1 MLPGQGMGAAGTGAG
16 AGPMMPATQNGIS
29 PQLLA
34 MIARMQQQGGA
45 PAAAPAGGFT
55 PPAGP
60 TSMPAQGTP
69 MAGYIGGG
77 GGAPQ
82 GMMPHP
88 MMPQPGQPP
97 GMGGATAPGATPMPA
112 GGGMNPQLMQL
123 LQQLKGQQGGVPANG
138 AAPNGQPTGALP
150 GGMAGGPGGGA
161 PQPGAM
167 AGMSPQQIAAQSAQ
181 NAQIGAGGSP
191 SAGMT
196 PQQPGGGI
204 NWQALLQHLQGGGGV
219 PQQ

>member
-138 AAPNGQPTGALP
+138 AAPGAVP
-150 GGMAGGPGGGA
+150 GSPPSGPPAG
-161 PQPGAM
+161 GAM
-167 AGMSPQQIAAQSAQ
+167 AGMSPQQLATQMSQ

-204 NWQALLQHLQGGGGV
+204 NWQALLQHLQGGGA

>member
-1 MLPGQGMGAAGTGAG
+1 
-16 AGPMMPATQNGIS
+16 
-29 PQLLA
+29 
-34 MIARMQQQGGA
+34 
-45 PAAAPAGGFT
+45 
-55 PPAGP
+55 
-60 TSMPAQGTP
+60 
-69 MAGYIGGG
+69 
-77 GGAPQ
+77 
-82 GMMPHP
+82 
-88 MMPQPGQPP
+88 
-97 GMGGATAPGATPMPA
+97 
-112 GGGMNPQLMQL
+112 MNPQLMQL

-167 AGMSPQQIAAQSAQ
+167 AGMSPQQLATQMSQ
-181 NAQIGAGGSP
+181 NQPIGAGGSP

-204 NWQALLQHLQGGGGV
+204 NWQALLQHLQGGGA

>member
-1 MLPGQGMGAAGTGAG
+1 MLPGQGMGAAGTGVG
-16 AGPMMPATQNGIS
+16 ASPMMPATQNGIS

-138 AAPNGQPTGALP
+138 AAPGAVP
-150 GGMAGGPGGGA
+150 GSPPSGPPAG
-161 PQPGAM
+161 GAM
-167 AGMSPQQIAAQSAQ
+167 AGMSPQQLATQMSQ

-204 NWQALLQHLQGGGGV
+204 NWQALLQHLQGGGA

>member
-1 MLPGQGMGAAGTGAG
+1 MLPGQGMGAAGTGVG
-16 AGPMMPATQNGIS
+16 ASPMMPATQNGIS

-45 PAAAPAGGFT
+45 PDAAPAGGFT

-138 AAPNGQPTGALP
+138 AAPGAVP
-150 GGMAGGPGGGA
+150 GSPPSGPPAG
-161 PQPGAM
+161 GAM
-167 AGMSPQQIAAQSAQ
+167 AGMSPQQLATQMSQ

-204 NWQALLQHLQGGGGV
+204 NWQALLQHLQGGGA